1 MLCCSMFD
9 AEQAAKKIVDASADI
24 QKAKSAQPWPGY
36 ATKVMNAERRLT
48 VLRAVFKEYEDDP
61 DFQAAYE
68 REISMLVDEE

>member
-1 MLCCSMFD
+1 MFD
-9 AEQAAKKIVDASADI
+9 TEQAAKKIANASAEI

-48 VLRAVFKEYEDDP
+48 VLHAVFKKFQDDP

-68 REISMLVDEE
+68 REMSKLVDEE